1 MLEHAHGS
9 MVIGEKVY
17 KMRKLVFK
25 YIVLLLLVSLSISGC
40 TYDNNDDITYKTISM
55 SSVTLEIPSSYAKGN
70 DSDCY
75 KEFLSESNK
84 DMVWLYYTEDDDYYE
99 EGKEEA
105 WNSLSNID
113 ESKTKIKDIKQSELE
128 IDGVVCHKIEYV
140 EKDYSSILIF
150 IPVDSG
156 VVTVCVYIE
165 DDVVLGHILKSI
177 AIE

>member
-70 DSDCY
+70 EYSCSMIPQ
-75 KEFLSESNK
+75 FQ
-84 DMVWLYYTEDDDYYE
+84 
-99 EGKEEA
+99 
-105 WNSLSNID
+105 NIGYRHSRD
-113 ESKTKIKDIKQSELE
+113 RVPHI
-128 IDGVVCHKIEYV
+128 V
-140 EKDYSSILIF
+140 LI
-150 IPVDSG
+150 
-156 VVTVCVYIE
+156 
-165 DDVVLGHILKSI
+165 
-177 AIE
+177 

>member
-1 MLEHAHGS
+1 
-9 MVIGEKVY
+9 
-17 KMRKLVFK
+17 MRKLVFK
-25 YIVLLLLVSLSISGC
+25 YILLLLLVSLSISGC
-40 TYDNNDDITYKTISM
+40 TYDNNDDITYQTISM
-55 SSVTLEIPSSYAKGN
+55 SSVALEIPSSYAKGN
-70 DSDCY
+70 DSDFY

-84 DMVWLYYTEDDDYYE
+84 DMVWLDYTEDDDYYE

-128 IDGVVCHKIEYV
+128 IDGAACHKIEYV

-156 VVTVCVYIE
+156 VVTVCAYIE
-165 DDVVLGHILKSI
+165 DDVVLDHILKSI

>member
-70 DSDCY
+70 DSDFY

-84 DMVWLYYTEDDDYYE
+84 DMVWLDYTEYQE
-99 EGKEEA
+99 EYLAG
-105 WNSLSNID
+105 SSRH
-113 ESKTKIKDIKQSELE
+113 
-128 IDGVVCHKIEYV
+128 VC
-140 EKDYSSILIF
+140 
-150 IPVDSG
+150 P
-156 VVTVCVYIE
+156 
-165 DDVVLGHILKSI
+165 
-177 AIE
+177 